1 MVFTLFAD
9 AQITWNGGATGNWN
23 NAANWFPTTIPTS
36 TDDVIFNTSAVVNMD
51 VFSPTTYAINSLHI
65 TSNATVELNVTQVG
79 GGTRRLQL
87 MSTSTL
93 TKGLQVDAGSTLM
106 IHGVKTVAGGNLD
119 YILDLASATGVT
131 GEILGELRFSG
142 AGSIGP
148 ASENDTRLN
157 IYTDPSNY
165 SDLVVKSTGII
176 RYVDNAGNTDS
187 DPSGTYLT
195 MENGSQYIIEK
206 NGGSFPAGGLWNPNS
221 LAKVD
226 NASGTNGALFN
237 GDTYGNLEWNCPS
250 QSAANFLNKDI
261 SFNNVTF
268 ISNNNSAFRVRTGA
282 SVGVSTMTING
293 DLTLSS
299 TSTVELTGNTVTSGN
314 GGRINLKGN
323 LINAGTITT
332 TGAAGT
338 INDFEINGTTNQS
351 LSNTGTFSGTRLLLI
366 MNNTAGATLNT
377 PLTLPYNLTL
387 TSGKITTTAPNLLTM
402 IAGSSYTGGSI
413 TSFIDGPMKKIGNT
427 NFTFPVGT
435 GGIYAPIGITN
446 GTGELATDEFTAQYV
461 RANPQN
467 VYGNSYFLG
476 SGIDHISY
484 AEYWTLERDILST
497 ATKRIALDVHPTSFC
512 IKDLTTFVSQFDGT
526 DWTNEPSTGS
536 GFFTC
541 NAPYRCGTLTTD
553 NPISNFTLT
562 PSIFTLA
569 TTDPF
574 ATNPL
579 PVKLINFSATKISTG
594 LAAINWEVAECC
606 SKYVIFE
613 LEKSTDSRNFTL
625 TTSINGSETNKFYF
639 YNDSRL
645 GKGISYYRLK
655 MTDTDGSVKY
665 SKVIAIVNDEKGFV
679 ITSIAPNPVQGI
691 ASLTISAAKQSSVDF
706 KVYDVAG
713 NLVKQWQS
721 TIAAGNN
728 VLQMDVAALTNG
740 TYHVLASS
748 SGDKTVFR
756 FIKQ

>member
-1 MVFTLFAD
+1 
-9 AQITWNGGATGNWN
+9 
-23 NAANWFPTTIPTS
+23 
-36 TDDVIFNTSAVVNMD
+36 MD

-387 TSGKITTTAPNLLTM
+387 TS
-402 IAGSSYTGGSI
+402 
-413 TSFIDGPMKKIGNT
+413 
-427 NFTFPVGT
+427 
-435 GGIYAPIGITN
+435 
-446 GTGELATDEFTAQYV
+446 
-461 RANPQN
+461 
-467 VYGNSYFLG
+467 
-476 SGIDHISY
+476 
-484 AEYWTLERDILST
+484 
-497 ATKRIALDVHPTSFC
+497 
-512 IKDLTTFVSQFDGT
+512 
-526 DWTNEPSTGS
+526 
-536 GFFTC
+536 
-541 NAPYRCGTLTTD
+541 
-553 NPISNFTLT
+553 
-562 PSIFTLA
+562 
-569 TTDPF
+569 
-574 ATNPL
+574 
-579 PVKLINFSATKISTG
+579 
-594 LAAINWEVAECC
+594 
-606 SKYVIFE
+606 
-613 LEKSTDSRNFTL
+613 
-625 TTSINGSETNKFYF
+625 
-639 YNDSRL
+639 
-645 GKGISYYRLK
+645 
-655 MTDTDGSVKY
+655 
-665 SKVIAIVNDEKGFV
+665 
-679 ITSIAPNPVQGI
+679 
-691 ASLTISAAKQSSVDF
+691 
-706 KVYDVAG
+706 
-713 NLVKQWQS
+713 
-721 TIAAGNN
+721 
-728 VLQMDVAALTNG
+728 
-740 TYHVLASS
+740 
-748 SGDKTVFR
+748 
-756 FIKQ
+756 